1 MILLSQTI
9 RKMKTMSD
17 YHYSK
22 QLCHSFYQ
30 VNKLFNQ
37 FYMKNLT
44 EFDLTYTQYLVLLV
58 LWEKAPLT
66 LKELGEKL
74 DLASNTLTPLL
85 KRLEEKG
92 YIQRLVPKQD
102 KRQLIVQLTEK
113 GQGLQA
119 ILEEKL
125 LSNFQQLNGLT
136 QEKKQ
141 AYVKHNQELIASLQ
155 DYLKS

>member
-1 MILLSQTI
+1 
-9 RKMKTMSD
+9 MSD

-37 FYMKNLT
+37 FYLKNLK
-44 EFDLTYTQYLVLLV
+44 EFDLTYTQYLVLVV

-85 KRLEEKG
+85 KRLEAKG
-92 YIQRLVPKQD
+92 YIQRSIPLGD
-102 KRQLIVQLTEK
+102 KRQLLIQLTED
-113 GQGLQA
+113 GQKLQA
-119 ILEEKL
+119 ILEDKL
-125 LSNFQQLNGLT
+125 LSCFRQLDGLT
-136 QEKKQ
+136 IEKKQ
-141 AYVKHNQELIASLQ
+141 SYVKYNQELIESLQ
-155 DYLKS
+155 NYLD

>member
-1 MILLSQTI
+1 
-9 RKMKTMSD
+9 MSD

-37 FYMKNLT
+37 FYLKNLT
-44 EFDLTYTQYLVLLV
+44 EFDLTYTQYLVLVV

-85 KRLEEKG
+85 KRLETKG
-92 YIQRLVPKQD
+92 YIQRSIPLGD
-102 KRQLIVQLTEK
+102 KRHLLVQLTED
-113 GQGLQA
+113 GQKLQA
-119 ILEEKL
+119 ILEDKL
-125 LSNFQQLNGLT
+125 LSCFRQLDGLT
-136 QEKKQ
+136 IEKKQ
-141 AYVKHNQELIASLQ
+141 SYVKYNQELIESLQ
-155 DYLKS
+155 NYLD